1 MFNGS
6 CWREGP
12 TAQTQ
17 EDSCHGIAAVVGINS
32 FEMTTQEQKFLDRL
46 LANDGIIP
54 SLEDLQKVFR
64 RGYGFTDQGKP
75 IEQCTEENE
84 VHFHTADCWAAC
96 TCLDMTSAA
105 VQGPGREN
113 IAIRR
118 SRNTPTEGD
127 DTLLG

>member
-1 MFNGS
+1 
-6 CWREGP
+6 
-12 TAQTQ
+12 
-17 EDSCHGIAAVVGINS
+17 
-32 FEMTTQEQKFLDRL
+32 MTTQEEQKFLDHL
-46 LANDGIIP
+46 FATDGIIP
-54 SLEDLQKVFR
+54 SLGVVKKVFR

-84 VHFHTADCWAAC
+84 VHFHTADCWAASR